1 MCYRRGLAPGC
12 VYSHAMTRSCS
23 TLIAVLLPLAACAHG
38 DPAPTTAPT
47 AAPAAAPAAPATTTA
62 ALGPFTM
69 KVPIDWQ
76 PKAITS
82 KMRAADYA
90 LPAAAGDEA
99 ELVIYYF
106 GDQGAGTIDDNVQ
119 RWLGQFTQPD
129 GKPTRDVAKIE
140 ATKIAGQ
147 DATLVTASGHFVAS
161 AMPGGGEAVDKLD
174 QSLLA
179 AIIASPSGP
188 YYFKLVGAR
197 KTIDANAARF
207 HAMLDSL
214 VLR

>member
-1 MCYRRGLAPGC
+1 MKRPCPAL
-12 VYSHAMTRSCS
+12 VV
-23 TLIAVLLPLAACAHG
+23 VLLSLVACAHR
-38 DPAPTTAPT
+38 DPAPTTGASS
-47 AAPAAAPAAPATTTA
+47 APATAAPATTTA
-62 ALGPFTM
+62 VLGPFTM
-69 KVPIDWQ
+69 KVPSDWQ
-76 PKAITS
+76 PKTITS
-82 KMRAADYA
+82 KMRAADYV
-90 LPAAAGDEA
+90 LPAAAGDDA

-106 GDQGAGTIDDNVQ
+106 GAQGAGTIEDNVD

-129 GKPTRDVAKIE
+129 GKATRDVAKIQT
-140 ATKIAGQ
+140 TKIAGQ

-188 YYFKLVGAR
+188 YYFKLVGAT
-197 KTIDANAARF
+197 KTVNASSTQFR
-207 HAMLDSL
+207 AMLDSL

>member
-1 MCYRRGLAPGC
+1 MK
-12 VYSHAMTRSCS
+12 RSCPA
-23 TLIAVLLPLAACAHG
+23 LIVVLLSLAACAHH
-38 DPAPTTAPT
+38 DPAPTTGASS
-47 AAPAAAPAAPATTTA
+47 APATAAPATTSA
-62 ALGPFTM
+62 VLGPFTM
-69 KVPIDWQ
+69 KVPSDWQ
-76 PKAITS
+76 PKTITS
-82 KMRAADYA
+82 KMRAADYV
-90 LPAAAGDEA
+90 LPAAPGDEA

-106 GDQGAGTIDDNVQ
+106 GAEGAGTIEDNVD

-129 GKPTRDVAKIE
+129 GKATRDVAKIQT
-140 ATKIAGQ
+140 TKIAGQ

-188 YYFKLVGAR
+188 YYFKLVGAT
-197 KTIDANAARF
+197 KTVNASSTQFR
-207 HAMLDSL
+207 AMLDSL